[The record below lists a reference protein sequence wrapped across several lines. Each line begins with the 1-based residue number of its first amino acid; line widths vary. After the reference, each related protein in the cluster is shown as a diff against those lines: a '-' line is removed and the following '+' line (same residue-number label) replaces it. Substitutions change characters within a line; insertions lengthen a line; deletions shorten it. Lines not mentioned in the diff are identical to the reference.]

1 MFFEWRKNSIRPFS
15 AAKDQW
21 ARSWRPNS
29 RWAAPLLCR
38 SKLKSSLMLSIL
50 EKKNTGF
57 LALFRILLV
66 QNAVRGWRPPDRGR
80 LVPFVLSC
88 HHEGKMNSFS
98 FYCRSVD
105 ITRTE
110 SRRVH
115 SKSKTMTNNEI
126 TWPEVYWMALHGYIW
141 FTEIRGGQTF
151 WIADLVYMCYDVFFK
166 SAEIDVRA
174 RKMCSLK
181 LGSTENKKPKK
192 MTTLE
197 MIYDG
202 CWIVLSCVW
211 W

>member
-1 MFFEWRKNSIRPFS
+1 MLLFSLVLSLITCVLWMTKKQYPTIFRGQGSMSQELKTKFQVGCATVVPFKVEIQS
-15 AAKDQW
+15 DAIDFG
-21 ARSWRPNS
+21 
-29 RWAAPLLCR
+29 
-38 SKLKSSLMLSIL
+38 
-50 EKKNTGF
+50 KKNTGF

-126 TWPEVYWMALHGYIW
+126 TCPEVYWMALHGYIW

-151 WIADLVYMCYDVFFK
+151 WIADLVYMCYDVFF
-166 SAEIDVRA
+166 
-174 RKMCSLK
+174 
-181 LGSTENKKPKK
+181 
-192 MTTLE
+192 
-197 MIYDG
+197 
-202 CWIVLSCVW
+202 
-211 W
+211 